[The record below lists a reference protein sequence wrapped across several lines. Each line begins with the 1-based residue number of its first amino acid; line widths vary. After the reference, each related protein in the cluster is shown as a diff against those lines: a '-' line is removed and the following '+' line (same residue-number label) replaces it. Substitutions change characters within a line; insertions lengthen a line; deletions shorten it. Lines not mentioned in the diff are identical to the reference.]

1 MFWKRPTIDLTEY
14 KEEIKKLEKRISEL
28 EKDIID
34 VLAQQK
40 QIRDKVL
47 RRFRGDF
54 TQETPEETEII
65 KSFNPF
71 KP

>member
-1 MFWKRPTIDLTEY
+1 MWFRSHTID
-14 KEEIKKLEKRISEL
+14 KEQIAKLEKRVSEL

-40 QIRDKVL
+40 AIRDKVL
-47 RRFRGDF
+47 RRFRGEIGKDL
-54 TQETPEETEII
+54 EPETESI

-71 KP
+71 KV